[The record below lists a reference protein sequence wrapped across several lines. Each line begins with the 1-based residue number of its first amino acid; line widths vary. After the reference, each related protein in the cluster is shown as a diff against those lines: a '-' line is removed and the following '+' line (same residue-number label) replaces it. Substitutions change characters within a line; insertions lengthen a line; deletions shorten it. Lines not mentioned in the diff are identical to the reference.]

1 MTLAQ
6 MLARMQAIRAR
17 LLEIE
22 AAPEPAED
30 ADAAVRAAFDA
41 LPAEVDT
48 LLAEFDG
55 LQTQAAPLQARA
67 ARLDAIRNAAGLEGN
82 TESGFSGDAG
92 PASASRGA
100 GAGRPEPGAWYRN
113 GTPPQVMQRVRDPF
127 GSLDQVRAGRVEGQS
142 LRSRALAAVEHG
154 AAPGVSD
161 EARSAAIALLEGR
174 DEDDSPALF
183 RHALLTGSLA
193 YRRAFQKCLRHPQD
207 FHMRLNAEEMDAWL
221 AGSDLHQE
229 ALSERTA
236 LSDTSANGGYAIPFL
251 LDPSIILTNQ
261 GAINPMR
268 DLATIKNGV
277 SNAWHGVTSAG
288 VTAEWKAEGSQ
299 AADASPTIAQPAI
312 TAYLADAYIF
322 GSYEVFQDTNLAA
335 EFPMLIADAK
345 NRLEADAM
353 QVGSGSGAPF
363 GVVTSVTAVT
373 TSRIAPTTG
382 GTFTASSSAD
392 VYKVEAAVPARWRP
406 KASWL
411 ANYATYSTIRQMSP
425 AAAGSAFWV
434 TLGGALPDQ
443 LLGHNRY
450 EGTSVVSTVTTGSN
464 ILICGD
470 FSQYYIYDRIGMSV
484 EYVPQVFGANGRPT
498 GQRGWI
504 AWWRV
509 GGNVVAGA
517 EDAFRVLKL

>member
-1 MTLAQ
+1 MSLAQ
-6 MLARMQAIRAR
+6 MLARMLAIRSR

-22 AAPEPAED
+22 GTAEPAAD
-30 ADAAVRAAFDA
+30 ADAAVRAAFEA

-55 LQTQAAPLQARA
+55 LQSQAAPLQARA
-67 ARLDAIRNAAGLEGN
+67 ARLEAVRNAAGLEGN
-82 TESGFSGDAG
+82 TESGF
-92 PASASRGA
+92 A
-100 GAGRPEPGAWYRN
+100 GARAGAEGGRQDGARGGEWYRA
-113 GTPPQVMQRVRDPF
+113 GTPPQVLQRVTNPF
-127 GSLDQVRAGRVEGQS
+127 ADLQHVRAGRIEGQS
-142 LRSRALAAVEHG
+142 LRSRALAAIENG
-154 AAPGVSD
+154 YAPGVAD
-161 EARSAAIALLEGR
+161 ESRSAAIALLDGR
-174 DEDDSPALF
+174 DEEDSPELF
-183 RHALLTGSLA
+183 RMALLTGSPA
-193 YRRAFQKCLRHPQD
+193 YRRAFQKALRHPLD
-207 FHMRLNAEEMDAWL
+207 FGMRLNAEEVDAWQ
-221 AGSDLHQE
+221 AGADLH
-229 ALSERTA
+229 RTA

-251 LDPSIILTNQ
+251 LDPSIILTNA

-268 DLATIKNGV
+268 SLATIKNGV

-299 AADASPTIAQPAI
+299 AADASPTLAQPAI

-322 GSYEVFQDTNLAA
+322 GSYEVFMDTNLAA

-353 QVGSGSGAPF
+353 AVGSGSGAPF

-392 VYKVEAAVPARWRP
+392 VYKVEYSVPARWRP
-406 KASWL
+406 KASWIS
-411 ANYATYSTIRQMSP
+411 NYATYGIIRQMSP

-434 TLGGALPDQ
+434 TMGGGLPNV
-443 LLGHNRY
+443 LLGHDNY
-450 EGTSVVSTVTTGSN
+450 EATSVVSTVTTGSN
-464 ILICGD
+464 ILVCGD

-509 GGNVVAGA
+509 GGDVVAP
-517 EDAFRVLKL
+517 DAFRVLKL